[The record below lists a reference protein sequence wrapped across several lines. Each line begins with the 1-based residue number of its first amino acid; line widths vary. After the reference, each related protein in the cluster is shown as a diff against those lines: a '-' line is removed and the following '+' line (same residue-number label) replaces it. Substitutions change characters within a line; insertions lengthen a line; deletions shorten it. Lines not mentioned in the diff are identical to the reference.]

1 MYSGSAWQ
9 LTIPSS
15 SNQTNIDT
23 VLAGIQSDVTAV
35 AGKATE
41 IGRLGTTDAV
51 ADMNILGT
59 STNVTNMATLANVS
73 TNITTVANNVS
84 GVNSFADRYRVGSS
98 DPSSNND
105 GGDLFYNTSS
115 STLKVYNSSTS
126 AWEQGVTAGSGF
138 LPLSGGQLTGNLTFS
153 GSQTVDGRDVSA
165 DGTKLDGIEANATAD
180 QTASEIKTAY
190 ESNSNTNAFTDALQT
205 KLNGIEASVPMDQSD
220 AEIKTAY
227 ENNSDTNA
235 FTDARCC
242 RS

>member
-1 MYSGSAWQ
+1 MASFPRPVFDTGATDPTTNLDAGDLFFNTSSGATGGFKVYSGSAWQ

-15 SNQTNIDT
+15 SDQTNIDT
-23 VLAGIQSDVTAV
+23 VAGIQSDVTAV

-51 ADMNILGT
+51 ADMNLLGT

-73 TNITTVANNVS
+73 GNITTVANNVT

-115 STLKVYNSSTS
+115 SVLKVYNSTTN

-138 LPLSGGQLTGNLTFS
+138 LPLSGGQLTGNLT
-153 GSQTVDGRDVSA
+153 
-165 DGTKLDGIEANATAD
+165 LLWL
-180 QTASEIKTAY
+180 
-190 ESNSNTNAFTDALQT
+190 TDL
-205 KLNGIEASVPMDQSD
+205 
-220 AEIKTAY
+220 
-227 ENNSDTNA
+227 
-235 FTDARCC
+235 R